1 MFVGVVMFVLLC
13 GKQGHLPLTSAL
25 RGTQLL
31 KTLYKHPVWEREE
44 FASSGKGKY
53 DK

>member
-1 MFVGVVMFVLLC
+1 MLCLLC

-31 KTLYKHPVWEREE
+31 KALYEHPVWEREE